1 MEERLPEESL
11 ANTPLTHLCFVLR
24 RKKKPGNLSLK
35 MRMRKRA
42 FISKRGEMNI
52 NLDTFIKKPW
62 GKYSKPRLA
71 KAQKELEK

>member
-1 MEERLPEESL
+1 
-11 ANTPLTHLCFVLR
+11 
-24 RKKKPGNLSLK
+24 
-35 MRMRKRA
+35 MRKRA